1 MMHDDEHEALKTS
14 TNPVF
19 VAERYGGEMEEVKG
33 AGKGT
38 AADGRAL
45 DNSEGEGRGCAIT
58 DHTLDFMRWRK
69 IPFTRKNYLHIE
81 YFGTPPE
88 ELGGDLEAEID
99 AVFAEHDSA
108 FLARRELKPRRM
120 TSDHR
125 FQ

>member
-1 MMHDDEHEALKTS
+1 MHDDEHEAPKTS

-33 AGKGT
+33 AGKGA
-38 AADGRAL
+38 AADGRAS
-45 DNSEGEGRGCAIT
+45 DNSEGEGRGCANT

-88 ELGGDLEAEID
+88 ELGGELEAEID
-99 AVFAEHDSA
+99 AVFAEYDSA
-108 FLARRELKPRRM
+108 FLRAAGIEVEE
-120 TSDHR
+120 DDE
-125 FQ
+125 